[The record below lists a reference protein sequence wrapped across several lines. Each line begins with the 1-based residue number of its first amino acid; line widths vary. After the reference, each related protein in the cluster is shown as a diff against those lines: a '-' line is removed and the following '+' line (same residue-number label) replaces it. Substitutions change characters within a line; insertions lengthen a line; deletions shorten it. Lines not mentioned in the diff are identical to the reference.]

1 MAFCLLQFCI
11 RMMFLVL
18 LCVWLQQC
26 SYWPYLAA
34 LRKADN
40 PYCDLLDTLF
50 GAEGAA

>member
-1 MAFCLLQFCI
+1 MEDSGAKVSEIQARLGHESLQTTGK
-11 RMMFLVL
+11 
-18 LCVWLQQC
+18 
-26 SYWPYLAA
+26 YLAA